1 MGKVGA
7 ESWGRWEQRVGEG
20 GSRGLGKVGAE
31 GWGRW
36 KQRVGEGGSR
46 GFGKVGAEGWGRW
59 EQRVGEGGSRGLGKV
74 EAEGWGR
81 WEQRVG
87 EGGSRGLG
95 KVGAEGWGRWKQRVG
110 EGGSRGLEKR
120 VGEGGSRGLG
130 KVEAEGWGRWE
141 QRVGEGGSRGLGK
154 VEAEGWGR
162 WEQRVKEGGAEG
174 WGRWKQRVGARGS
187 LTQRCLS
194 EYNGAQ
200 IIDLML
206 LVVDVTKGI
215 QTQTAECLVIGE
227 ITCDHM
233 IVVLNKT
240 DLVEPSKRENH
251 ISKVLSRHLFVPQRS
266 GEGSFLY
273 AVDHCFPIRGQGT
286 VMTGTVLRGSVQV
299 NDTVEIPFLKT
310 TKKVKSMQMFHQP
323 VQQASQGDRVGICVT
338 QFDAKLME
346 RCLVCAPGGL
356 PSITAGIIQVYK
368 IPYHKSPCTTG
379 SKFHIT
385 IGHETVMAKT
395 TFFGCEQ
402 PPSSAN
408 TFDVSRSYLFQEQI
422 LESAGKLTKASSVAQ
437 PSSVES
443 SVVSGSQTQYAL
455 LEFEKPVICAAN
467 SLVIGARLDI
477 DAFSN
482 TCRIAFH
489 GVLLPSSED
498 LEYQKSFL
506 PQLKVY
512 KLKTKEGV
520 VERIQD
526 EKTVIG
532 RGLFKRETKI
542 QSFLGLTV
550 KLSSGELGII
560 EGAFGTSGKFRVN
573 IPDGLRMETQD
584 QLKSSKKKGKTKEG
598 ETSELEH
605 SSIKITMTFKRYVFD
620 PEKKLVQ

>member
-1 MGKVGA
+1 MAEVASTVDKSKVLNFNVGVLGHIDSGKTSLAKALSTVASTAAFDKNPQSRERGITLDLGFSSFSLPVPTHLSGKSVITLVDCPGHASLIRTIMG
-7 ESWGRWEQRVGEG
+7 
-20 GSRGLGKVGAE
+20 
-31 GWGRW
+31 
-36 KQRVGEGGSR
+36 
-46 GFGKVGAEGWGRW
+46 
-59 EQRVGEGGSRGLGKV
+59 
-74 EAEGWGR
+74 
-81 WEQRVG
+81 
-87 EGGSRGLG
+87 
-95 KVGAEGWGRWKQRVG
+95 
-110 EGGSRGLEKR
+110 
-120 VGEGGSRGLG
+120 
-130 KVEAEGWGRWE
+130 
-141 QRVGEGGSRGLGK
+141 
-154 VEAEGWGR
+154 
-162 WEQRVKEGGAEG
+162 
-174 WGRWKQRVGARGS
+174 
-187 LTQRCLS
+187 
-194 EYNGAQ
+194 GAQ

-251 ISKVLSRHLFVPQRS
+251 ISKVTKKLHLTLEATKFAGAPVVAVAAKPGGPDAPESEQSIDLHALVEVLSRHLFVPQRS

-338 QFDAKLME
+338 QFDAKLVE

-402 PPSSAN
+402 PPLSAN
-408 TFDVSRSYLFQEQI
+408 TFDVSRSYLFQEQM

-477 DAFSN
+477 DAYIQYCVCLFTQSVLDLHVNPLTMALSN

-489 GVLLPSSED
+489 GVLLHSSED

-526 EKTVIG
+526 ERTVIG

-542 QSFLGLTV
+542 QSFL
-550 KLSSGELGII
+550 
-560 EGAFGTSGKFRVN
+560 
-573 IPDGLRMETQD
+573 DGLRMETQD
-584 QLKSSKKKGKTKEG
+584 PTTEFKEKRQNKG
-598 ETSELEH
+598 
-605 SSIKITMTFKRYVFD
+605 R
-620 PEKKLVQ
+620 

>member
-1 MGKVGA
+1 MDHA
-7 ESWGRWEQRVGEG
+7 HW
-20 GSRGLGKVGAE
+20 
-31 GWGRW
+31 
-36 KQRVGEGGSR
+36 
-46 GFGKVGAEGWGRW
+46 
-59 EQRVGEGGSRGLGKV
+59 
-74 EAEGWGR
+74 
-81 WEQRVG
+81 
-87 EGGSRGLG
+87 
-95 KVGAEGWGRWKQRVG
+95 
-110 EGGSRGLEKR
+110 
-120 VGEGGSRGLG
+120 
-130 KVEAEGWGRWE
+130 
-141 QRVGEGGSRGLGK
+141 
-154 VEAEGWGR
+154 
-162 WEQRVKEGGAEG
+162 
-174 WGRWKQRVGARGS
+174 
-187 LTQRCLS
+187 T
-194 EYNGAQ
+194 GAQ

-240 DLVEPSKRENH
+240 DFVEPSKRENH
-251 ISKVLSRHLFVPQRS
+251 ISKVTKKLHLTLEATKFAGAPVVAVAAKPGGPDAPESEQSIDLHALVEVLSRHLFVPQRS

-299 NDTVEIPFLKT
+299 NDSVEIPFLKT

-323 VQQASQGDRVGICVT
+323 VQQASQGDRVGICVA
-338 QFDAKLME
+338 QFDAKLVE

-402 PPSSAN
+402 PPLSAN
-408 TFDVSRSYLFQEQI
+408 TFDVSRSYCFQEQM

-477 DAFSN
+477 DAYIQYCVCLN

-489 GVLLPSSED
+489 GVLLHSSED

-598 ETSELEH
+598 ETSESEH

>member
-1 MGKVGA
+1 MTDTPILRFSSFSLPVPTHLSDRGYEAVQITLVDCPGHASLIRTIMG
-7 ESWGRWEQRVGEG
+7 
-20 GSRGLGKVGAE
+20 
-31 GWGRW
+31 
-36 KQRVGEGGSR
+36 
-46 GFGKVGAEGWGRW
+46 
-59 EQRVGEGGSRGLGKV
+59 
-74 EAEGWGR
+74 
-81 WEQRVG
+81 
-87 EGGSRGLG
+87 
-95 KVGAEGWGRWKQRVG
+95 
-110 EGGSRGLEKR
+110 
-120 VGEGGSRGLG
+120 
-130 KVEAEGWGRWE
+130 
-141 QRVGEGGSRGLGK
+141 
-154 VEAEGWGR
+154 
-162 WEQRVKEGGAEG
+162 
-174 WGRWKQRVGARGS
+174 
-187 LTQRCLS
+187 
-194 EYNGAQ
+194 GAQ

-251 ISKVLSRHLFVPQRS
+251 ISKVTKKLHLTLEATKFAGAPVVAVAAKPGGPDAPESEQSIDLHALVEVLSRHLFVPQRS

-338 QFDAKLME
+338 QFDAKLVE

-408 TFDVSRSYLFQEQI
+408 TFDVSRSYLFQEQM

-477 DAFSN
+477 DAYIQYCVCLCVCVN

-489 GVLLPSSED
+489 GVLLHSSED

-526 EKTVIG
+526 ERTVIG

-584 QLKSSKKKGKTKEG
+584 LLQSSKKKGKTKEG
-598 ETSELEH
+598 ETSESEH
-605 SSIKITMTFKRYVFD
+605 SSIKITMTFRRYVFD